1 MKWGRIIGLHERFL
15 LAAVILFS
23 LLITMVNPAFFTFEN
38 LFDLL
43 RSNSGVA
50 ILAVGAFLIM
60 VSGGIDVSSTA
71 IAISGQYIAVNVLIA
86 ANIDSV
92 PLAFLVAISVGVTL
106 GAVNAVFIS
115 LLNLPTLIVTLGTSS
130 VFHGLLLEVVGTKSI
145 ISGYL
150 PSSIKAFART
160 NILSLTRD
168 NGSEYGL
175 SIFFLILVG
184 VVILTW
190 IILRYTMIG
199 RGIYAVGGN
208 QEAAQRIGFNVKKI
222 KFFVYCYA
230 GFLAG
235 IMGVIHVALIRT
247 SNPQYLIGSE
257 LSVIA
262 AVVLG
267 GARLTGGVGSL
278 MGTMLGVI
286 LITILEKNLILLGL
300 PSYWQKFFIGFVIV
314 VGVII
319 TYGDFKKKAAK
330 HPEKPAAKI
339 APEEKL

>member
-1 MKWGRIIGLHERFL
+1 MGRHERFL
-15 LAAVILFS
+15 LVAVVLFS
-23 LLITMVNPAFFTFEN
+23 LLITLVNPAFFTFEN

-71 IAISGQYIAVNVLIA
+71 IAISAQYIAVNVLIA
-86 ANIDSV
+86 TNIDSV
-92 PLAFLVAISVGVTL
+92 PLAFLVAISVGVAL
-106 GAVNAVFIS
+106 GAVNAIFIS

-150 PSSIKAFART
+150 PSSIKSFART

-168 NGSEYGL
+168 NGSAYGL

-184 VVILTW
+184 VVVLTW
-190 IILRYTMIG
+190 IILRFTMLG

-235 IMGVIHVALIRT
+235 IMGVIHVSLIRT

-267 GARLTGGVGSL
+267 GARLSGGVGSL

-300 PSYWQKFFIGFVIV
+300 PSYWQKFFIGLVIV
-314 VGVII
+314 IGVII

-330 HPEKPAAKI
+330 PPEIPAPKI
-339 APEEKL
+339 APEEKS